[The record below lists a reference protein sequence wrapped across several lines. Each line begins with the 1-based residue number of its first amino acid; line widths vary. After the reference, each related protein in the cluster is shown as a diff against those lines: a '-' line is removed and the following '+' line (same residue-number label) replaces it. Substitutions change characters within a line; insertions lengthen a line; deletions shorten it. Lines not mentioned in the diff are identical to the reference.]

1 MKSLIHLLLFLPT
14 FLHGQSLYLS
24 DPLVVSTSGTG
35 SRAPRV
41 ALLEGNRPV
50 IYWGKTG
57 SNPKLYLAFGEN
69 NGFGAPVEVSTNGI
83 DLDLWGGALGPQIA
97 ARGNTLFLIFESYGT
112 GIYSIKSDDGGQ
124 SFSAPVL
131 VYSPPQGRYATL
143 PSVAIDPALNPVVSF
158 ITTNANEQDARY
170 EITHS
175 TNGGFSFPPT
185 TIANTPAAGEEV
197 CECCPATIGAF
208 SGDEIYLAFRN
219 NDDNLRDIW
228 VAKSIDG
235 GASFTEA
242 TDIDDTDWQTQ
253 TCPQS
258 GPDMMISS
266 DSIYAVF
273 FSAAMAS
280 NIYLS
285 TLDKASM
292 SLGNQFQIT
301 SSTAPDLNQGNPVIA
316 GNGDTMAVVWEEYV
330 GNNWN
335 IQMCWSVNG
344 SGELLNNRI
353 TIDESTGSQKLA
365 DIAYEDGQFHIVYE
379 DQSNGSVVYR
389 RASFE
394 EILASKDITKN
405 AATVTL
411 SPNPFSNT
419 TTVMINGDGFDNF
432 TATLYT
438 AQGLK
443 VADYQS
449 NGNELNITQT
459 ELNSGIY
466 FLKIQRGDQQITE
479 RLIKF

>member
-1 MKSLIHLLLFLPT
+1 
-14 FLHGQSLYLS
+14 
-24 DPLVVSTSGTG
+24 
-35 SRAPRV
+35 V
-41 ALLEGNRPV
+41 AILEGNRPV

-57 SNPKLYLAFGEN
+57 GNPKLYLAFGEN
-69 NGFGAPVEVSTNGI
+69 NVFSAPIEVSTNGI

-131 VYSPPQGRYATL
+131 VYAPPQGRFATL

-158 ITTNANEQDARY
+158 ITTNASEQDARY
-170 EITHS
+170 EVTHA
-175 TNGGFSFPPT
+175 TDGGLSFPST
-185 TIANTPAAGEEV
+185 TIANTSAAGEEV

-208 SGDEIYLAFRN
+208 SEDEIYLAFRN

-235 GASFTEA
+235 GANFTEA

-258 GPDMMISS
+258 GPDMIMSS

-273 FSAAMAS
+273 FSAATAS

-292 SLGNQFQIT
+292 SLGDHFQIT
-301 SSTAPDLNQGNPVIA
+301 SSAAPDLSQGNPVIA

-335 IQMCWSVNG
+335 IQLCWSVNG
-344 SGELLNNRI
+344 SGDLLNNRI
-353 TIDESTGSQKLA
+353 TIDESSGAQKLA
-365 DIAYEDGQFHIVYE
+365 DIAYQDGQFHIVYE
-379 DQSNGSVVYR
+379 DQSNGRVIYR

-394 EILASKDITKN
+394 NLIANKEITNSVAN
-405 AATVTL
+405 VTI

-419 TTVMINGDGFDNF
+419 TTVTINKNSFE
-432 TATLYT
+432 TYSASLYT
-438 AQGLK
+438 AQGQK

-449 NGNELNITQT
+449 NGNELNITQAGLT
-459 ELNSGIY
+459 SGIY
-466 FLKIQRGDQQITE
+466 FLKIIRGDQQITE